1 MMCSSSRVAGRWNER
16 QKGPQRD
23 ERSGTN
29 AFGDETQAMQRDDV
43 FVITRGWQLEH
54 TPKGPQRDERYELGM
69 TTLQ

>member
-1 MMCSSSRVAGRWNER
+1 
-16 QKGPQRD
+16 
-23 ERSGTN
+23 
-29 AFGDETQAMQRDDV
+29 MQRDDV

>member
-1 MMCSSSRVAGRWNER
+1 MLVITRGWPLGRTP
-16 QKGPQRD
+16 KGPQRD
-23 ERSGTN
+23 ERSGTQR